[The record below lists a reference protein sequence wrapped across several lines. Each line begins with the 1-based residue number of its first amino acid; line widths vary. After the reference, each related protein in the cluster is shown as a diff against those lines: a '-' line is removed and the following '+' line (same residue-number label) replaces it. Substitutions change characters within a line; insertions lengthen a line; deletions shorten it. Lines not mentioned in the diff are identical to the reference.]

1 MYYNKNNYAIYY
13 EKIGHNEQT
22 IVILPGWGDTRKT
35 FNFLINEL
43 KENYTIYIIDYPGF
57 GNSPFPN
64 HDLTIYDYTNIIR
77 DFLIEKNINNPTI
90 IAHSFGGRIATLLTG
105 YYKEKI
111 NKLILIDI
119 AVIKRKKTFKIW
131 SKEKIYKI
139 LKQIKILIPKKHKEW
154 YHKKLIN
161 IFGSKDYRSLPKN
174 MLTTFKNVI
183 HEDLRFYLPSIENET
198 LIIWGEKD
206 KDTPLKDAKIIQ
218 KKVKNSALIVY
229 PKASH
234 YSYLEYP
241 ILTNRIIKIFLQNKD
256 Y

>member
-111 NKLILIDI
+111 NKY
-119 AVIKRKKTFKIW
+119 V
-131 SKEKIYKI
+131 
-139 LKQIKILIPKKHKEW
+139 H
-154 YHKKLIN
+154 N
-161 IFGSKDYRSLPKN
+161 
-174 MLTTFKNVI
+174 
-183 HEDLRFYLPSIENET
+183 
-198 LIIWGEKD
+198 
-206 KDTPLKDAKIIQ
+206 
-218 KKVKNSALIVY
+218 
-229 PKASH
+229 
-234 YSYLEYP
+234 
-241 ILTNRIIKIFLQNKD
+241 FL
-256 Y
+256 

>member
-139 LKQIKILIPKKHKEW
+139 LKQIKI
-154 YHKKLIN
+154 
-161 IFGSKDYRSLPKN
+161 
-174 MLTTFKNVI
+174 
-183 HEDLRFYLPSIENET
+183 
-198 LIIWGEKD
+198 
-206 KDTPLKDAKIIQ
+206 
-218 KKVKNSALIVY
+218 
-229 PKASH
+229 
-234 YSYLEYP
+234 
-241 ILTNRIIKIFLQNKD
+241 
-256 Y
+256 